1 MNGAQQLKNTQMYKT
16 KNGKKPLMSAQS
28 FQVKGDVGY
37 PIDDNYQDLSFKQE
51 NDRIKVK
58 CSRS

>member
-37 PIDDNYQDLSFKQE
+37 PIDDNYQDLSFK
-51 NDRIKVK
+51 
-58 CSRS
+58 